1 MSCSLFVDP
10 EPGSPMRL
18 LIGVVHFYRS
28 GDGRHGSLAAD
39 PAPRIRALSQLI
51 LNLHR
56 LFGASA
62 ATLNHCQ
69 RRVDA
74 VVDGGG
80 EVDLRIC
87 VIGVD
92 HVLDQLPEL
101 STLYRQTCCDVEDP
115 RLLGFACQQML
126 AMVSRK
132 AEEDGNPY
140 DYIAY
145 LEDDIVIND
154 IDFFLKLRNFNYAFG
169 DNYLL
174 MPNRLETMEN
184 SRHVSRFYID
194 GDYNP
199 LASEAYRRSG
209 SHQLCL
215 EHLGEMIRFDQPSNL
230 HSGCFFLN
238 RTQAEI
244 YRSSGHAGEVDITF
258 HGPLESAATLGMLK
272 TFQVMKPALENGRF
286 LTVEHAGRNFMNLV
300 NSLSR

>member
-1 MSCSLFVDP
+1 
-10 EPGSPMRL
+10 MRL

-39 PAPRIRALSQLI
+39 PAPRMRALSQLI
-51 LNLHR
+51 LSLHR

-69 RRVDA
+69 RRVDE

-80 EVDLRIC
+80 QVDLRIC
-87 VIGVD
+87 VNGSNHI
-92 HVLDQLPEL
+92 LDQLPHL
-101 STLYRQTCCDVEDP
+101 STLYSPICCDVEDP
-115 RLLGFACQQML
+115 RLLGFACQNML
-126 AMVSRK
+126 AMVSSK
-132 AEEDGNPY
+132 AEEEGSPY

-145 LEDDIVIND
+145 LEDDIVMTD
-154 IDFFLKLRNFNYAFG
+154 VDFFLKLRAFNNAFG
-169 DNYLL
+169 DDYLL

-184 SRHVSRFYID
+184 SDHVNRFYID
-194 GDYNP
+194 GNYNP
-199 LASEAYRRSG
+199 LASEAYRKCG
-209 SHQLCL
+209 SHQFCL
-215 EHLGEMIRFDQPSNL
+215 EHLGKMIRFDQPFNL

-238 RTQAEI
+238 RNQADT

-272 TFQVMKPALENGRF
+272 TFQVMKPALKNGRF

-300 NSLSR
+300 NSLRQ

>member
-1 MSCSLFVDP
+1 
-10 EPGSPMRL
+10 MRL

-39 PAPRIRALSQLI
+39 PAPRIRALSRVI
-51 LNLHR
+51 LSLHR
-56 LFGASA
+56 LFGAAA
-62 ATLNHCQ
+62 ATLNHCH
-69 RRVDA
+69 RRIDDVI
-74 VVDGGG
+74 DGGG

-87 VIGVD
+87 VSGGD

-101 STLYRQTCCDVEDP
+101 SGLYRPICCDVEDP
-115 RLLGFACQQML
+115 RLLGFACQKML

-145 LEDDIVIND
+145 LEDDIVIAD
-154 IDFFLKLRNFNYAFG
+154 VDFFLKLSTFNQAFG

-174 MPNRLETMEN
+174 MPNRLETMEHSGHIN
-184 SRHVSRFYID
+184 RFYID

-199 LASEAYRRSG
+199 LASESYRHSN
-209 SHQLCL
+209 SHRLCL
-215 EHLGEMIRFDQPSNL
+215 EHLGKMIRFDQPFNL

-238 RTQAEI
+238 RTQAEA
-244 YRSSGHAGEVDITF
+244 YRSSGHAGELDITF

-286 LTVEHAGRNFMNLV
+286 LTVEHAGRNFMDLV
-300 NSLSR
+300 NSLPR